1 MAKRKHHTNK
11 NQNRKHHRGGIK
23 RPKAHKLIDTPGVNP
38 KILKNLYYSRLHN
51 QEAAGSSE

>member
-23 RPKAHKLIDTPGVNP
+23 RPRAHKLIDTPGVNP
-38 KILKNLYYSRLHN
+38 KVLRNCHYSRLGN
-51 QEAAGSSE
+51 EGAAESD